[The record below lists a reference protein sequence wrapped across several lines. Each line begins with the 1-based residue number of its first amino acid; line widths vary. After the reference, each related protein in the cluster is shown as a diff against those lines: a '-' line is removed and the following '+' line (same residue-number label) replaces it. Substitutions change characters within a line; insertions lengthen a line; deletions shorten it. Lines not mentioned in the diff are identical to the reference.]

1 MIDELYQFLT
11 SFFETSKLNRLH
23 ENYGG
28 GKIFS
33 NPKIGVASGDD
44 PIFQKFK
51 EVVGS
56 EHLTPLE
63 LWLGEGQDYLKAS
76 DLRVISIVFPFVDK
90 IRKESRNVKELLR
103 VILPAEIYS
112 VGRNYANAFKKETCR
127 KIIDFFKKKSYG
139 AVAGMLSDSF
149 TIIAKGRFY
158 STWSERHIAFATGLG
173 TFSLHEG
180 LITEVGCNIRL
191 TSVVTDAP
199 LKITPRKSDNP
210 YGNCLYYSNGTCK
223 MCVEK
228 CPAKAITEKGHDKVK
243 CYEYGR
249 KVARKVVA
257 RIGTILKPHIRRVDG
272 KLRPATF
279 PVGCA
284 FCQFGVPCMDK
295 NPTSEL

>member
-1 MIDELYQFLT
+1 MIDELYQCLT

-23 ENYGG
+23 KNYGG

-33 NPKIGVASGDD
+33 NPKIGVANGDD

-51 EVVGS
+51 EVVGP

-63 LWLGEGQDYLKAS
+63 LWLAEGQESLKAS
-76 DLRVISIVFPFVDK
+76 NLRVISIAFPFVDK
-90 IRKESRNVKELLR
+90 IRKESKNVKELLR
-103 VILPAEIYS
+103 VIIPAEIYS

-127 KIIDFFKKKSYG
+127 QVIDFLKKKGYS

-149 TIIAKGRFY
+149 TIIVKGGFR

-191 TSVVTDAP
+191 ASVVTDAP

-210 YGNCLYYSNGTCK
+210 YGNCLYYSKGTCR
-223 MCVEK
+223 K
-228 CPAKAITEKGHDKVK
+228 CEERCPGNAIDENGHNKVK

-249 KVARKVVA
+249 KVERKVVA
-257 RIGTILKPHIRRVDG
+257 KIGKILKPHIRRVDG

-284 FCQFGVPCMDK
+284 FCQFDVPCMDK
-295 NPTSEL
+295 NPTSDL

>member
-1 MIDELYQFLT
+1 VIDELYQCLT

-23 ENYGG
+23 KNYGS

-33 NPKIGVASGDD
+33 NPKIGVANGDD

-51 EVVGS
+51 EVVGP

-63 LWLGEGQDYLKAS
+63 LWLAEGQESLKAS
-76 DLRVISIVFPFVDK
+76 NLRVISIVFPFVDK
-90 IRKESRNVKELLR
+90 IRKESKNVKELLR
-103 VILPAEIYS
+103 VIIPAEIYS

-127 KIIDFFKKKSYG
+127 QVIDFLKKKGYS

-149 TIIAKGRFY
+149 TIIVKGGFR

-191 TSVVTDAP
+191 ASVVTDAP

-210 YGNCLYYSNGTCK
+210 YGNCLYYLKGTCR
-223 MCVEK
+223 K
-228 CPAKAITEKGHDKVK
+228 CEERCPGNAIDENGHNKVK

-249 KVARKVVA
+249 KVARKVVT

-284 FCQFGVPCMDK
+284 FCQFGVFTE
-295 NPTSEL
+295 NV